1 MKAAVARYYF
11 RHIAHIAALI
21 EAMNVADGGGDAMY
35 SAGNEAISKIAQE
48 MMAHCEEITDTQEI
62 PAVDL
67 GEAS

>member
-1 MKAAVARYYF
+1 MKAAVARYYY

-21 EAMNVADGGGDAMY
+21 EAMNVANSGGDAMY
-35 SAGNEAISKIAQE
+35 SAGNEAISKIAHE
-48 MMAHCEEITDTQEI
+48 MIAHCEDITRTDEI

>member
-1 MKAAVARYYF
+1 MKAAVARYYY

-21 EAMNVADGGGDAMY
+21 EAMNVANGGGDAMY

-48 MMAHCEEITDTQEI
+48 MISHCEDITATDEF
-62 PAVDL
+62 PPVDL